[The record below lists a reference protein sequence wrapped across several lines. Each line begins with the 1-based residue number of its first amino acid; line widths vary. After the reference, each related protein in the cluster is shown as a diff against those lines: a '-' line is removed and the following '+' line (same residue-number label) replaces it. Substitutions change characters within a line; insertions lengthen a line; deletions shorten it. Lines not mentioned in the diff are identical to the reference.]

1 MKTAEFQIE
10 ASLQGQPVLFDFMGP
25 GDGLDLLQSIGIY
38 LTRIRERKDTG
49 ELSNRLDKAAAQR
62 SVSPNLERVARL

>member
-1 MKTAEFQIE
+1 
-10 ASLQGQPVLFDFMGP
+10 MGP